1 MGKGLD
7 HGVSGLLDQ
16 IGGVIGGALN
26 LAGNV
31 VELSLDTVRLGFDAL
46 NGS

>member
-1 MGKGLD
+1 MGRGLG
-7 HGVSGLLDQ
+7 HGVFGLLDQ
-16 IGGVIGGALN
+16 IGGVVGGTLN

-31 VELSLDTVRLGFDAL
+31 VELSLDTVRLGLDAL

>member
-1 MGKGLD
+1 MGRGLG
-7 HGVSGLLDQ
+7 HGVFGLLDQ
-16 IGGVIGGALN
+16 IGGVIGGTLN
-26 LAGNV
+26 LADNV